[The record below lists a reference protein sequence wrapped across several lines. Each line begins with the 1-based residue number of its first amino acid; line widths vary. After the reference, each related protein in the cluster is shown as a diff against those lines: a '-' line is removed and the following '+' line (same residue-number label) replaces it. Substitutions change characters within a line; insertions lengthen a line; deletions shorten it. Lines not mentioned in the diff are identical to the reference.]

1 VAPTASFTA
10 KVAAKE
16 TNMTRLTLTAVA
28 MIALAAPVLAQ
39 TPPGSDAALR
49 QRGEAYHRAPDS
61 EQVPAEVAAT
71 ARLNAGIASNNAA
84 AASVEAEAL
93 AEYERA
99 NARWQAD
106 TAGLEAREAQWEAD
120 KAAAEAAQA
129 RYERERAAWEAEM
142 AACERAGR
150 VCMTPAPTS

>member
-1 VAPTASFTA
+1 VASTASFTA
-10 KVAAKE
+10 TVAAKE
-16 TNMTRLTLTAVA
+16 TNMTRLTLTAAA
-28 MIALAAPVLAQ
+28 MIALAGSPVLAQ
-39 TPPGSDAALR
+39 TPPSSEAALR

-61 EQVPAEVAAT
+61 EQDPAEVAAT
-71 ARLNAGIASNNAA
+71 ARLNAEIASNNAA

-150 VCMTPAPTS
+150 VCMTPAL